1 MTATIHA
8 IPSAKLQDI
17 PAMLRGLADQIE
29 RGDYG
34 GVVEAAVVTS
44 GDDLN
49 VFGFGGADGTVAH
62 YLLCCGA
69 RRLEEPRL

>member
-8 IPSAKLQDI
+8 IPVKLQDI
-17 PAMLRGLADQIE
+17 PAMLRKLAD
-29 RGDYG
+29 D
-34 GVVEAAVVTS
+34 VEAGEYGKVMEATVVTS
-44 GDDLN
+44 GDRLD

-69 RRLEEPRL
+69 RKLEEPRL